1 LENKDAR
8 ARYGILK
15 DQMPGLH
22 GLVTAPQPRQ
32 TRGRPIGRHYLFV

>member
-15 DQMPGLH
+15 DRCQTLS
-22 GLVTAPQPRQ
+22 LAQ
-32 TRGRPIGRHYLFV
+32 TRGRPQAGFVVSI

>member
-15 DQMPGLH
+15 GHTPASLQVTEMP
-22 GLVTAPQPRQ
+22 A
-32 TRGRPIGRHYLFV
+32 